1 MGRNLLNVCVGV
13 RVTKSQPS
21 HSISVL
27 PPSHTRREAIPR
39 RPREPQVASR
49 DRDARLRV
57 IHPALMLILRM
68 NPTATRWHVTCTG
81 PLLDDPR
88 ITHAERG
95 RASAA

>member
-39 RPREPQVASR
+39 RQREPQVASR
-49 DRDARLRV
+49 DRETESDTPSSDADTAYESNCD
-57 IHPALMLILRM
+57 ALACYMYWSF
-68 NPTATRWHVTCTG
+68 T
-81 PLLDDPR
+81 
-88 ITHAERG
+88 
-95 RASAA
+95 